1 MPNRVLVMATALLQL
16 ALPTLAADIQPDL
29 LEAAKKGK
37 TAEVETLLAKGADL
51 EMHDKNGRTPLML
64 AAQYGRTATV
74 KLLLAKGAR
83 PDARDARGWNAFML
97 ALLAPSG
104 GPGGVI
110 HTAHDAILTVLP
122 QPKRLRLVVD
132 AVLAPGNGMFS
143 SCFMRPEE
151 MTRHIRQIRPDAM
164 VLEAF
169 QRFAATSGRD
179 LIAIVQSQSP
189 DADAQLS
196 LQVEP
201 GAACVQQSD
210 QISLLIHASLVH
222 ASLVRP
228 PDQTPLLE
236 KTFGAGVKTG
246 MRSQMANNA
255 SQHEPLYQAWAK
267 SQAGPLY
274 WGVLTALLEQK

>member
-1 MPNRVLVMATALLQL
+1 MPNRVLVMAAALFQL
-16 ALPTLAADIQPDL
+16 ALPSPASDTQPDL
-29 LEAAKKGK
+29 LEAARKGK
-37 TAEVETLLAKGADL
+37 TAEVEALLAKGADL
-51 EMHDKNGRTPLML
+51 EMRDKNGRTPLML

-104 GPGGVI
+104 GVAGVI
-110 HTAHDAILTVLP
+110 HTAHDAILNMLP

-132 AVLAPGNGMFS
+132 AALAPGSAMFS

-179 LIAIVQSQSP
+179 LIAIVKAQTS
-189 DADAQLS
+189 DADALLT

-222 ASLVRP
+222 FGLVRQ
-228 PDQTPLLE
+228 PDQPPLLE

-246 MRSQMANNA
+246 MRGQMANNA
-255 SQHEPLYQAWAK
+255 NQHEPLYQAWAR

>member
-1 MPNRVLVMATALLQL
+1 MPNRVLTMAAALLQL
-16 ALPTLAADIQPDL
+16 VLPSLAADTPLDL
-29 LEAAKKGK
+29 LEAARKGK
-37 TAEVETLLAKGADL
+37 TAEVETLLTKGADL
-51 EMHDKNGRTPLML
+51 EMRDKNGRSPLML

-83 PDARDARGWNAFML
+83 PDARDARGWDAFML

-104 GPGGVI
+104 GVAGVI
-110 HTAHDAILTVLP
+110 HTAHDAILALLP
-122 QPKRLRLVVD
+122 QPRRLRLVVD
-132 AVLAPGNGMFS
+132 AALAPGNSMFS

-151 MTRHIRQIRPDAM
+151 MTQHIRQIHPDAM

-169 QRFAATSGRD
+169 QRFAASSGRD
-179 LIAIVQSQSP
+179 LIAIVRPQEPP
-189 DADAQLS
+189 DADARLT

-201 GAACVQQSD
+201 GATCVQQSD
-210 QISLLIHASLVH
+210 QISLLIHV
-222 ASLVRP
+222 SLVRH
-228 PDQTPLLE
+228 PDQPPLLE

-246 MRSQMANNA
+246 MRGQMANNA
-255 SQHEPLYQAWAK
+255 NQHAPLYQAWAK

>member
-1 MPNRVLVMATALLQL
+1 MPNRVLVMAAALLQFV
-16 ALPTLAADIQPDL
+16 LPALAADTPPDL
-29 LEAAKKGK
+29 LEAARKGK
-37 TAEVETLLAKGADL
+37 TAEAEALLAKGADL
-51 EMHDKNGRTPLML
+51 EMRDKTGRTPLML

-74 KLLLAKGAR
+74 KLLLAKGAG
-83 PDARDARGWNAFML
+83 PDARDAHGWNAFML

-104 GPGGVI
+104 GVAGVI
-110 HTAHDAILTVLP
+110 HTAHDAILTLLP

-132 AVLAPGNGMFS
+132 AALAPGSAMFS

-179 LIAIVQSQSP
+179 LIAIVKAQAS
-189 DADAQLS
+189 DADALLS

-210 QISLLIHASLVH
+210 QVSLLIHASLVRH
-222 ASLVRP
+222 
-228 PDQTPLLE
+228 PDQPPLLE

-246 MRSQMANNA
+246 MRGQMANNA
-255 SQHEPLYQAWAK
+255 NQHEPLYQAWAK

>member
-1 MPNRVLVMATALLQL
+1 MPNRVLVMAAALLQL
-16 ALPTLAADIQPDL
+16 ALPSLAADTPPDL
-29 LEAAKKGK
+29 LETARKGK
-37 TAEVETLLAKGADL
+37 TAEVEALLAKGADL
-51 EMHDKNGRTPLML
+51 EMRDKNGRTPLML

-83 PDARDARGWNAFML
+83 ADARDARGWNAFML

-104 GPGGVI
+104 GVSGVI
-110 HTAHDAILTVLP
+110 HAAHDAVLAVLP

-132 AVLAPGNGMFS
+132 AALAPGNAMFS

-151 MTRHIRQIRPDAM
+151 MNQHIRQIHPDAM

-179 LIAIVQSQSP
+179 LIAIVHAQEP
-189 DADAQLS
+189 DVDALLT

-222 ASLVRP
+222 VSLVRR
-228 PDQTPLLE
+228 PDQPPLLE

-246 MRSQMANNA
+246 MRGQMATNTN
-255 SQHEPLYQAWAK
+255 QHAPLYQAWAR

>member
-1 MPNRVLVMATALLQL
+1 
-16 ALPTLAADIQPDL
+16 
-29 LEAAKKGK
+29 
-37 TAEVETLLAKGADL
+37 
-51 EMHDKNGRTPLML
+51 
-64 AAQYGRTATV
+64 
-74 KLLLAKGAR
+74 
-83 PDARDARGWNAFML
+83 
-97 ALLAPSG
+97 
-104 GPGGVI
+104 
-110 HTAHDAILTVLP
+110 
-122 QPKRLRLVVD
+122 
-132 AVLAPGNGMFS
+132 MFS

-179 LIAIVQSQSP
+179 LIAVVRAQSAS
-189 DADAQLS
+189 DADALLT

-210 QISLLIHASLVH
+210 QISLLIHASLIH
-222 ASLVRP
+222 LGLVRQ
-228 PDQTPLLE
+228 PDQPPLLE

-246 MRSQMANNA
+246 MRGQMATNA
-255 SQHEPLYQAWAK
+255 NQHEPLYQAWAK